1 MRGMCPAGEECN
13 EGLKR
18 RRLNPTILRGLS
30 LRVVRL
36 RERLENS
43 NFLLL
48 RIPIEIHCLQR
59 GQRLICMDG
68 ERLPEELGLTVQGM
82 ASLSQVGLI
91 RRQPS
96 KAC

>member
-1 MRGMCPAGEECN
+1 VTG
-13 EGLKR
+13 
-18 RRLNPTILRGLS
+18 
-30 LRVVRL
+30 RVERL

-48 RIPIEIHCLQR
+48 RIPIDIHCLQR
-59 GQRLICMDG
+59 GQRLICMDSG
-68 ERLPEELGLTVQGM
+68 RLPEEQGLTAQGI

-91 RRQPS
+91 RRLPS